1 MIFILTYFEWRD
13 TENQQYSETAKTV
26 FSHLKIAV
34 VFGHGRLI
42 DPSRNA
48 AWGFSFGKQTH
59 YTDFTSCTVVGLAT
73 SGIASPA
80 DVVLLVRHAVL
91 PKERPLKWAGKNVD
105 QSQHTSKSG
114 KGTLDLEKFRARFQ
128 TRSERSHER

>member
-1 MIFILTYFEWRD
+1 MARRRITQMLRV
-13 TENQQYSETAKTV
+13 A
-26 FSHLKIAV
+26 
-34 VFGHGRLI
+34 R
-42 DPSRNA
+42 
-48 AWGFSFGKQTH
+48 
-59 YTDFTSCTVVGLAT
+59 LAT

-80 DVVLLVRHAVL
+80 DVILLIRHEVL
-91 PKERPLKWAGKNVD
+91 PKERPLKWEGGDVD